1 LHGGGGMGLSAVLLR
16 NISKHQT
23 VIIIDNNH
31 GQDGLFVNGMARD
44 AIKILNGQNIN
55 PMGKSIASEYGK
67 TLLNMGILQ
76 AAEILKKL
84 KNDTTN
90 YELSEEEFNNLGYD
104 LLRNNRIA
112 EAIET
117 FKINT
122 QLFPDSWNVY
132 DSYGE
137 ALLKNGQKEDAIKM
151 YKKSIEDNLK
161 IKAVKKYWT
170 NF

>member
-1 LHGGGGMGLSAVLLR
+1 
-16 NISKHQT
+16 
-23 VIIIDNNH
+23 
-31 GQDGLFVNGMARD
+31 
-44 AIKILNGQNIN
+44 
-55 PMGKSIASEYGK
+55 
-67 TLLNMGILQ
+67 MGILQ
-76 AAEILKKL
+76 AVEILNKL

-90 YELSEEEFNNLGYD
+90 YELGEEEFNNLGYD
-104 LLRNNRIA
+104 LLRNNKIA

-122 QLFPDSWNVY
+122 QIFPDSWNVY

-161 IKAVKKYWT
+161 IKAVKKYRT